1 LIKLKA
7 RFQTISLELPN
18 PVKTGKKY
26 TGSVEYILLEKRVQ
40 AKGKKYNKKASHFR
54 DAPNGKFG
62 CRIQAWPA

>member
-1 LIKLKA
+1 VGFVYRYLIKLKA

-40 AKGKKYNKKASHFR
+40 AKGKK
-54 DAPNGKFG
+54 
-62 CRIQAWPA
+62 